1 MEDLAA
7 LKEWATP
14 RQVEYIDA
22 ILLHGSNRK
31 AAAAL
36 NIHPTGVDRMI
47 AAVRARAAREGH
59 APGHFES
66 GTAPGYLMG
75 KVTVQRAAD
84 GSVERTWERQSPDA
98 ERRQAA
104 LLEAVEAF
112 KDEIAPAAAVLAPSD
127 ARDELCNLYTYTDYH
142 LGMRASAGEGGAA
155 WDLDIA
161 ERTMRDSFG
170 LMIERAPAAGHA
182 VINIQG
188 DMLHTDGLEPVT
200 PAHKHVLDASGSYRE
215 IVRATIR
222 SIRYLVRTA
231 LEKHATVH
239 LIICEGNHDEA
250 GSMILGEF
258 FAMHYEDEPR
268 ITVNR
273 SELPFYVHRHGD
285 VMLAFHHGHK
295 VKNEQLPMLFAAQ
308 FARDWG
314 ETTRRYAH
322 CGHRHHADE
331 KEYSGMT
338 VVQHPT
344 LAARDAYAARGGW
357 IADRAAQAITY
368 HKRYGVVGRTIV
380 CPEMLQAA

>member
-1 MEDLAA
+1 VANPGLSDAQCEEALAA
-7 LKEWATP
+7 LEAANGNQCRASDALGLPRPTFVNRLRAAQQRKE
-14 RQVEYIDA
+14 RD
-22 ILLHGSNRK
+22 
-31 AAAAL
+31 
-36 NIHPTGVDRMI
+36 
-47 AAVRARAAREGH
+47 AREGK
-59 APGHFES
+59 APGHFNS

-75 KVTVQRAAD
+75 KVTVQRNASGD
-84 GSVERTWERQSPDA
+84 VERTWERQSPEA
-98 ERRQAA
+98 ARQQAM
-104 LLEAVEAF
+104 LEEAVEAF
-112 KDEIAPAAAVLAPSD
+112 KGEIPAASPVTAPQPAPD
-127 ARDELCNLYTYTDYH
+127 DLCNLYTYTDYH
-142 LGMRASAGEGGAA
+142 LGMRASAGEGGAD
-155 WDLDIA
+155 WNLDIA

-170 LMIERAPAAGHA
+170 LMIERAPPAGHA

-200 PAHKHVLDASGSYRE
+200 PAHKHVLDAAGSYRE

-222 SIRYLVRTA
+222 SIRYLVRVA

-258 FAMHYEDEPR
+258 FAMHYEGEPR

-273 SELPFYVHRHGD
+273 SELPFYVHRHGE

-357 IADRAAQAITY
+357 IADRACQAITY
-368 HKRYGVVGRTIV
+368 HKRFGVVGRTII
-380 CPEMLQAA
+380 CPEMLAA